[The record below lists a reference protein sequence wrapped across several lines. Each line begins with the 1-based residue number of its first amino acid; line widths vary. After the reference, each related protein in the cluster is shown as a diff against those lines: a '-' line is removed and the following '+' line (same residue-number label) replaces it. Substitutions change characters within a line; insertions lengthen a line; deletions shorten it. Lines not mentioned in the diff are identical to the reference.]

1 MATTAASRRS
11 LRGFVVLLI
20 SILLLLISVY
30 HGLSPLNRGSAED
43 VFTHTQAADKSLPVL
58 NFQNQVA
65 QSLSLQLEGRDT
77 NANFSSSH
85 IYSKGRLVHIKRAAL
100 FEDEFQS
107 SKRHGEAAL
116 HDIETALLF
125 CGYDQGPNF
134 GPRDFVNGWS
144 RTDLKRKGY
153 SPTWDTV
160 FEKLF
165 GKAKV
170 PTEQQSLY
178 TELVQNKPFT
188 NRLNKQTFEPLAIHK
203 QYYFPSLS
211 AIVIGDI
218 NSPANQVRR
227 RFRNILK
234 KPVPSNLEIADEYVP
249 PLSRWSDITWTI
261 WAELSNNEN
270 NLRYLGHD
278 NTANLRTAHVIE
290 YIFTKHGRSDSSSD
304 GSSSDSSSDSSGD
317 SSDGPQQGSQAGSS
331 ADSSADD
338 EDELDFPGLEFGMDT
353 DEGKALLG
361 TPNGIG
367 TARLLIDRAR
377 QLGKRELKVNIFT
390 REDGQYCM
398 LWDMAPV
405 GQSSTPG
412 RGGKKYRV
420 RGHGFRHKL

>member
-1 MATTAASRRS
+1 MATTAACKRS
-11 LRGFVVLLI
+11 LRGFI
-20 SILLLLISVY
+20 
-30 HGLSPLNRGSAED
+30 
-43 VFTHTQAADKSLPVL
+43 AANKSLSVL
-58 NFQNQVA
+58 NFQNKVG
-65 QSLSLQLEGRDT
+65 QSLSLQLDGRDT
-77 NANFSSSH
+77 TGDFLSSH

-100 FEDEFQS
+100 FENEFQAS
-107 SKRHGEAAL
+107 QRHGEAAL
-116 HDIETALLF
+116 HDIETALLS
-125 CGYDQGPNF
+125 CGYDQRPNF
-134 GPRDFVNGWS
+134 GPRAFANGWS

-153 SPTWDTV
+153 SPRWDTV

-170 PTEQQSLY
+170 PTEQRSLY
-178 TELVQNKPFT
+178 TEMVQNKPFT

-203 QYYFPSLS
+203 QYYFPSFS

-234 KPVPSNLEIADEYVP
+234 KPVPSNLEIADGYVP
-249 PLSRWSDITWTI
+249 PLSRWSNITWTI
-261 WAELSNNEN
+261 WTGLLGNNH
-270 NLRYLGHD
+270 NLRYHGHD
-278 NTANLRTAHVIE
+278 NTANLRTAYIIE
-290 YIFTKHGRSDSSSD
+290 YIFTRQGRLDSSSD
-304 GSSSDSSSDSSGD
+304 GSSSDSSSDSS
-317 SSDGPQQGSQAGSS
+317 DGSQQGSQAGSS
-331 ADSSADD
+331 AGSSADD

-377 QLGKRELKVNIFT
+377 QLGKRELQVNIFT

-405 GQSSTPG
+405 GQPSTSG
-412 RGGKKYRV
+412 RGGKKHRV
-420 RGHGFRHKL
+420 RGRGFRHKL